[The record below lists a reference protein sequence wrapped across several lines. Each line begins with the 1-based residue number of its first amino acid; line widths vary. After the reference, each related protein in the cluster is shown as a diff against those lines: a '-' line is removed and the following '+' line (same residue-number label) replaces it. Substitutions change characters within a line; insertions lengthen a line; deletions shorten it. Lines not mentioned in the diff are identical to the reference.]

1 MSLQKPVVCTDE
13 SDVCAQMRHM
23 TCVYRWVISVCAD
36 ESLTCFWSLESEC
49 KTAWWHGWRFPIP
62 QQKWSK
68 MQSIHTPLFVFFP
81 GAFGRP
87 NVPQDRG
94 IRWCRSCGR
103 CASLGRVG
111 RPRHAHAPQPTP
123 PSIDS
128 IVVFPSAGLG
138 TSYESPQG
146 KAYYLSIYCIWCPTS
161 MLSGLAPEI
170 LQHV

>member
-1 MSLQKPVVCTDE
+1 MCTDE
-13 SDVCAQMRHM
+13 SYLCAQMSPLPVFGALNQNAKLPDGM
-23 TCVYRWVISVCAD
+23 AGVSQFLNKND
-36 ESLTCFWSLESEC
+36 
-49 KTAWWHGWRFPIP
+49 
-62 QQKWSK
+62 QKCS
-68 MQSIHTPLFVFFP
+68 QYTHPCLFFFP

-146 KAYYLSIYCIWCPTS
+146 KAYYLSIYCI
-161 MLSGLAPEI
+161 
-170 LQHV
+170 